1 MEAVGEVLGFHAAI
15 TEWHLSFATDTTVFQ
30 CTVFAA
36 ITLASILYMR
46 IEGFD
51 PNAYKLLAKSGYD
64 PKEPQRLGKLILE
77 RVAKGFQDSMKFIQ
91 IRGWGMFHQN
101 GQDVQEKALADSN
114 GQQDD
119 LEITIKDAKKLI
131 KRSKAKLKEIH
142 DQKKNLEA
150 LITEAQ
156 QQLDDAQGVVSNAEE
171 EVLRIQN
178 NDVLIDDTEEDLN
191 DAKKEV

>member
-1 MEAVGEVLGFHAAI
+1 MP
-15 TEWHLSFATDTTVFQ
+15 TQ
-30 CTVFAA
+30 
-36 ITLASILYMR
+36 R

-101 GQDVQEKALADSN
+101 GQDVQENFWRTIRETLSANPINEISPLKEITERNIQLMKRDGVDLSVLEQRVANFFKRHKMLLQNSQEEYSKSQELLLDHRRALPDSN

-131 KRSKAKLKEIH
+131 KRSKAKLKEVH

-150 LITEAQ
+150 LIIEAQ
-156 QQLDDAQGVVSNAEE
+156 Q
-171 EVLRIQN
+171 
-178 NDVLIDDTEEDLN
+178 
-191 DAKKEV
+191 